1 MSCVTSKFIENKQG
15 NSEYKMKS
23 YAIDDTFHID
33 ITRLNLYERTQHM
46 HMNLSVAEA
55 GILKEQLEQFIRMN
69 QIKR

>member
-33 ITRLNLYERTQHM
+33 ITRLNLYERTQQIHM
-46 HMNLSVAEA
+46 KLSVADA
-55 GILKEQLEQFIRMN
+55 GVLKEQLEQFIRMN

>member
-33 ITRLNLYERTQHM
+33 IERQNLYERTQRM
-46 HMNLSVAEA
+46 YMSLSVSEA
-55 GILKEQLEQFIRMN
+55 IVLKDQLEQFIRMN
-69 QIKR
+69 QIK

>member
-33 ITRLNLYERTQHM
+33 ITRENLYERTQQM
-46 HMNLSVAEA
+46 RMNLSVSEA
-55 GILKEQLEQFIRMN
+55 MVLKDQLEQFIRMN
-69 QIKR
+69 QIK